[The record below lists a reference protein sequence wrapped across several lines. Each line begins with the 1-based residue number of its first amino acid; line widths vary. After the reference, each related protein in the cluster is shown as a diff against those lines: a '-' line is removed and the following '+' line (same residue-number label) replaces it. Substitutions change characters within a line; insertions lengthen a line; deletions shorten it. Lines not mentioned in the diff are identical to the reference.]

1 MYNYGKTIQKALIL
15 SLLVGFT
22 LESLQLIPIFNRFFD
37 LKDLVANSFGSS
49 IGIIF
54 IQFLFSHSIQD

>member
-1 MYNYGKTIQKALIL
+1 MFNNRETIQKALIL

-22 LESLQLIPIFNRFFD
+22 LEGLQLIPVFKRFFD
-37 LKDLVANSFGSS
+37 LKDLVANFFGST
-49 IGIIF
+49 IGITL